1 VRGDFRFNNNNFPVH
16 DMRVFE
22 VAPDAQKRISL
33 KTVATP
39 LTAHEDAYHAQCAL
53 K

>member
-1 VRGDFRFNNNNFPVH
+1 VRGNFKFNNNNFTIH

-33 KTVATP
+33 KTFATP
-39 LTAHEDAYHAQCAL
+39 LTAHEYAFHAQCAL